1 MPTILAILL
10 FAGFA
15 LIVHAAIRDYRE
27 RRDAQRWVDA
37 YLAQVRLDRQ
47 RRDRLGRFIAKAD
60 RQLTSNHHEQN

>member
-15 LIVHAAIRDYRE
+15 LIVRAAIRDYRE

-60 RQLTSNHHEQN
+60 RQLTSTHHEQN